1 MAVTL
6 RTETTG
12 GAPEDD
18 GGFQKEDEDGMVMVT
33 VPMRSIRARQ
43 VMVARGS
50 VSCARQGRRRPTRPA
65 TRPQA
70 AGEGDDQQQQ
80 QQQQEDEVLLSRF
93 EEWKSRPA
101 ASIEAKAF
109 SVAEGTTGRT
119 LGASVA
125 PLLTLGAGAFV
136 AGYKGKPRKKEN
148 EGGYVLPVSLGGYEW
163 GESQS
168 VEAASKMNEPAKP
181 IEIYEFQGC
190 PFCRKVRVAVSVLG
204 INVLFRPS
212 PQGGERFRPEAVAM
226 GGKSQFPFMVD
237 PNPASGEVQ
246 MYESEDII
254 RYLFENYGPSE
265 VRRGLRWRNGT
276 LANGLGLMGRMGAGS
291 RARPSLQPE
300 KPLDLWGY
308 EPSPFVVLVKE
319 QLCEL
324 ELPYVQR
331 TCPRGSPKRQA
342 VFEKKGKFQV
352 PYLEDPNT
360 GAELFESSAIV
371 DYLNFVYGA

>member
-1 MAVTL
+1 
-6 RTETTG
+6 
-12 GAPEDD
+12 
-18 GGFQKEDEDGMVMVT
+18 
-33 VPMRSIRARQ
+33 
-43 VMVARGS
+43 
-50 VSCARQGRRRPTRPA
+50 
-65 TRPQA
+65 
-70 AGEGDDQQQQ
+70 
-80 QQQQEDEVLLSRF
+80 
-93 EEWKSRPA
+93 
-101 ASIEAKAF
+101 
-109 SVAEGTTGRT
+109 
-119 LGASVA
+119 
-125 PLLTLGAGAFV
+125 
-136 AGYKGKPRKKEN
+136 
-148 EGGYVLPVSLGGYEW
+148 
-163 GESQS
+163 
-168 VEAASKMNEPAKP
+168 
-181 IEIYEFQGC
+181 
-190 PFCRKVRVAVSVLG
+190 
-204 INVLFRPS
+204 
-212 PQGGERFRPEAVAM
+212 M
-226 GGKSQFPFMVD
+226 GGTSPFPFMVD

-254 RYLFENYGPSE
+254 RYLFENYGPGE
-265 VRRGLRWRNGT
+265 VPRGLRWRNGT